1 MSSVESKKSKPRSPA
16 RTTKKA
22 CKKITKQFKP
32 EMDDEPIVVEE
43 DVEITPTEVVDDINI
58 NINTFDN
65 KDAIGG
71 CARVDN
77 NVLKPLGYQPI
88 RTIGLK
94 SKDDDLIYV
103 KSINRLGQTVYVL
116 LDDKNHINC
125 DVTLVES
132 DAHPSI

>member
-32 EMDDEPIVVEE
+32 EMDDDTLVEDGDVVEQLPLQE
-43 DVEITPTEVVDDINI
+43 TETVVDH
-58 NINTFDN
+58 INTFDN
-65 KDAIGG
+65 SL
-71 CARVDN
+71 
-77 NVLKPLGYQPI
+77 LKPLGYSAI

-116 LDDKNHINC
+116 LDDKNHVNC

-132 DAHPSI
+132 DGHPSITADM